1 MDTLSVIGEQF
12 RAALSN
18 ARTFR
23 ERSVNIRQKQEK
35 IHVVGAGGTLTSAYE
50 QLRNAAENTEEH
62 LLLQNAIRRFY
73 RQLLLTRD
81 HKGLA
86 KSGNELAIELTL
98 AGYLPNDS
106 LTAKQVKTINSLAT
120 EYGELLQSLRTQ
132 RVGNDVALRW
142 ILDMVSVSIERELS
156 DHVDDDVFM
165 QFCYEYFRATLDPN
179 KLFDGKTPK
188 DYDIALF
195 MAVHRALLRSDTA
208 VIRADLMRRYQIAS
222 ADTKQFAELA
232 KHIDRVLDSHLA
244 DRLFRIVDRQAA
256 PERIMRRMLSE
267 DVDVHKLL
275 QNKSQFLTAFESQVE
290 REYTQVGARVRR
302 AIIRSII
309 FLFITKVIIGLA
321 IEVPYDYT
329 LHGHIIWFPLIV
341 NLLFPPVYMALLSL
355 TLGLPGPANT
365 RALSDR
371 IASVLYTGD
380 TRLNLQ
386 TTPSLYG
393 KGNRAFTTAY
403 VLFGIALVAL
413 ISWGLLSIGFSIV
426 HLLIFFIFLSTASFL
441 GFRLSRMVRELEV
454 VSAEQSGLTFLR
466 DIFYLP
472 FVVIGRWLSE
482 NYARVNIITLV
493 LDMVI
498 ELPLKTILRLVR
510 QWAAFINAKKDEL

>member
-12 RAALSN
+12 RAALAQ

-23 ERSVNIRQKQEK
+23 ERRNTQRDKREK

-73 RQLLLTRD
+73 RQLLLARD
-81 HKGLA
+81 
-86 KSGNELAIELTL
+86 KSELARSGDELAVELTL
-98 AGYLPNDS
+98 AGYLPNNT
-106 LTAKQVKTINSLAT
+106 LTTEQIRAINTMAVQ
-120 EYGELLQSLRTQ
+120 YGELLDELRAH
-132 RVGNDVALRW
+132 RVTNETALRW
-142 ILDMVSVSIERELS
+142 VLDMLSVGVERELS
-156 DHVDDDVFM
+156 DHTDDDVFM
-165 QFCYEYFRATLDPN
+165 QFCYEYFRATLDPV
-179 KLFDGKTPK
+179 KLFGSKVPK

-195 MAVHRALLRSDTA
+195 MAVHKALLRSDVA
-208 VIRADLMRRYQIAS
+208 VVRADLMRRYRIEPTQ
-222 ADTKQFAELA
+222 TRQFTELA
-232 KHIDRVLDSHLA
+232 KHIDTVIDSHLA
-244 DRLFRIVDRQAA
+244 DRLYRTVDRQAA
-256 PERIMRRMLSE
+256 PERIIRRMLHE
-267 DVDVHKLL
+267 DIDVRVLL
-275 QNKSQFLTAFESQVE
+275 ENKNHFLAAFETQVE
-290 REYTQVGARVRR
+290 REYGQVSARIRR
-302 AIIRSII
+302 AIVRSII

-321 IEVPYDYT
+321 IEVPYDYM

-341 NLLFPPVYMALLSL
+341 NLLFPPLYMAMLSL

-365 RALSDR
+365 RALADR
-371 IASVLYTGD
+371 IAAVLYAGD

-386 TTPSLYG
+386 ATPNIYG
-393 KGNRAFTTAY
+393 KSNRTFSAFY
-403 VLFGIALVAL
+403 VLFGIALIAM
-413 ISWGLLSIGFSIV
+413 ISWGLFAIGFSML

-441 GFRLSRMVRELEV
+441 GFRLSHMVRELEV
-454 VSAEQSGLTFLR
+454 VETQQTGLTFIR
-466 DIFYLP
+466 DLFYLP

-482 NYARVNIITLV
+482 KYARVNIITLI